1 MPAEPSPG
9 TSALPPGWAPR
20 FYEQRDEEAVLRLL
34 PEAFDGWPK
43 VTATVPAPEHLR
55 WKLASH
61 PSGPRQCL
69 VAEIDG
75 RVVGFQCY
83 WFQQLKIGDRLL
95 LAKQS
100 MDFCVHPDFQRMG
113 IRTAMQR
120 MAQRSPRRNFQ
131 VNFGLTSGHPAMR
144 KLERNAIRANLP
156 GPTRLANSI
165 EALVRKRSAGG
176 PAPVPSL
183 EDGEDAWTLRRVP
196 AFDRRI
202 DAFWEQAAQ
211 PFVAIVARRC
221 EYLNWRYA
229 DARAG
234 NFSITVALE
243 GGAILGYIVS
253 CVSRGRGYI
262 ADLLALPGR
271 TEVADAL
278 IGRSVADLDNAGS
291 STIECWSPRHHPYRE
306 LWQAWGFSHRR
317 REVPISMRHARE
329 YVDDMPFRD
338 DPKAA
343 VHITIGDTDL
353 V

>member
-9 TSALPPGWAPR
+9 KHVLPPGWAPR
-20 FYEQRDEEAVLRLL
+20 FYEERDEEGVLRLL
-34 PEAFDGWPK
+34 PEAFDSWPE
-43 VTATVPAPEHLR
+43 VTATVPAAEHFR
-55 WKLASH
+55 WKMASPAH
-61 PSGPRQCL
+61 GSRQSL

-75 RVVGFQCY
+75 RVVGFQAY
-83 WFQQLKIGDRLL
+83 WLQQVRIGGRLL

-113 IRTAMQR
+113 IRTRMKR
-120 MAQRSPRRNFQ
+120 MAEHNPRRNFQ
-131 VNFGLTSGHPAMR
+131 VLFGLTSGHPAMR
-144 KLERNAIRANLP
+144 KLERNAVRANLP
-156 GPTRLANSI
+156 GPTQLANSI
-165 EALVRKRSAGG
+165 EALVRHG
-176 PAPVPSL
+176 PASRRPL
-183 EDGEDAWTLRRVP
+183 EDGDGAWTLRRVP

-211 PFVAIVARRC
+211 PFVAIVERRR

-234 NFSITVALE
+234 DFSITVALHDD
-243 GGAILGYIVS
+243 AILGYIVS

-262 ADLLALPGR
+262 ADVLALPGR
-271 TEVADAL
+271 SEVAGAL
-278 IGRSVADLDNAGS
+278 IGRAVADLDNAGLD
-291 STIECWSPRHHPYRE
+291 TIECWSPRHHPYRD

-329 YVDDMPFRD
+329 YADDMPFRD